1 MHQRFHFEQ
10 VKLRP
15 YIYDLCIGTF
25 LVGSSLQMIAYVDNW
40 IKLKINTKSGKTNL

>member
-25 LVGSSLQMIAYVDNW
+25 LVGSSLQMMAYV
-40 IKLKINTKSGKTNL
+40 LKINTKSGKTN